1 MKVKA
6 FFTVLAACAVT
17 AVSCAS
23 VGKETYSVMPG
34 AEVDLASLPKDSYVI
49 LGTVAGESSVKAS
62 VSDIEK
68 VRKNRATSFFE
79 YNTFTLE
86 GDNGN
91 YGFVGKVKENMSVEE
106 RTEALAAYKMIELA
120 RYNKADAVIC
130 VSTVTE
136 IIPDEGF
143 MASSCTV
150 KSKVSGIAIKFNA
163 DKGAV
168 IEYPPEPEPEP
179 EPVIEDAAVEPETAE
194 VPAAAPET
202 TEEVQ

>member
-1 MKVKA
+1 MKIKA

-34 AEVDLASLPKDSYVI
+34 SEVNLAALPKDSYVI
-49 LGTVAGESSVKAS
+49 LGTVSGESSVKAS
-62 VSDIEK
+62 VSDIDR
-68 VRKNRATSFFE
+68 VRKNRSTNLFE

-91 YGFVGKVKENMSVEE
+91 YGFIGKVKENMSVEE
-106 RTEALAAYKMIELA
+106 RAEALASYKMIELA

-130 VSTVTE
+130 VNSVTE

-150 KSKVSGIAIKFNA
+150 KSKVSGIAVKFNA

-179 EPVIEDAAVEPETAE
+179 EPVVAAEPEVSDAKQTPAE
-194 VPAAAPET
+194 AAPET
-202 TEEVQ
+202 PAE